1 MPRSRSINQ
10 NNITETL
17 PNFRNLGVMLRI
29 VLLVNLLVLGGLLSH
44 THSWQDAGARILQA
58 SAYLEPVLLTSLL
71 VLYGLSVQLSRLNYV
86 QGVAAVL
93 AIVAVITWAI
103 GVLGGELFATVIGS
117 ETFVLWRQIAVSVVL
132 AALLLMYFRVRARL
146 LLPAFPGARLQALQ
160 ARIRPHFLFNSINAV
175 LGIVRSDPKRA
186 ESALEDMSDLFR
198 MAMADVRELVPLK
211 REVTLSQQYLALEQL
226 RLGERLKVTWE
237 TQGMPEDAIVPPF
250 VLQPLLENAVY
261 HGIEPMHEGG
271 EIVIKLYRKG
281 SEMHLDVYNPFQP
294 NSHRHGG
301 NKMALENI
309 RERLA
314 LQFDLEAS
322 YTVDAGKDYYR
333 VHILLPYLRE
343 ESP

>member
-44 THSWQDAGARILQA
+44 THSWQDAGAQILQT
-58 SAYLEPVLLTSLL
+58 SAYLEPVLLTGLL
-71 VLYGLSVQLSRLNYV
+71 VLHGLSVQLSRLSYV

-93 AIVAVITWAI
+93 TIVAAIAGAI
-103 GVLGGELFATVIGS
+103 GVLGGELFATAIGS

-198 MAMADVRELVPLK
+198 MAMADVRELVPIK
-211 REVTLSQQYLALEQL
+211 REVALSQQYLALEQL
-226 RLGERLKVTWE
+226 RMGERLKVIWE

-261 HGIEPMHEGG
+261 HGIEPMHGSTCLHDTIV
-271 EIVIKLYRKG
+271 EIRK
-281 SEMHLDVYNPFQP
+281 V
-294 NSHRHGG
+294 
-301 NKMALENI
+301 
-309 RERLA
+309 
-314 LQFDLEAS
+314 
-322 YTVDAGKDYYR
+322 
-333 VHILLPYLRE
+333 
-343 ESP
+343 